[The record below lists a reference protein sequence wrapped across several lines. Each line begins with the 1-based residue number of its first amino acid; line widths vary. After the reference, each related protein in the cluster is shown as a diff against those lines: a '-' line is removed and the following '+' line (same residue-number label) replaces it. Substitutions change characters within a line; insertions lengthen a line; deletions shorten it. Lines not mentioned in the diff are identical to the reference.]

1 MIIIID
7 GRPLPLEGS
16 PTLLEVARANGIF
29 IPSLCDHPGLEPYAA
44 CRLCLVE
51 VEGRRGYLPACNT
64 PAEEGMNVRTKTPEL
79 ETLRRGILELIL
91 SEHPNACLACAE
103 KTSCDDFKSTIR
115 KVGEVT
121 GCVLCPANGRCQL
134 QRVVEAIGVDR
145 VHFPSLRREGEVRR
159 DDPFIDR
166 DNSLCILCGRCA
178 RVCHEVRGASVLT
191 FIFRGSQ
198 TVIGTAQDRR
208 LVDSGCRFCGACV
221 DVCPTGSLAE
231 RGVRYKRPP
240 DEEKPALCPFCGQ
253 GCKLRVGLK
262 EGRILGA
269 VPDPDGAVNR
279 GQACVKGRFLVKD
292 AVRHPSRL
300 LRPMIRLDGR
310 LQPVSWEEALGAV
323 AERLGRI
330 APGRVA
336 VAASAQNSCED
347 LFVLHRF
354 ASDVLKAGSITGP
367 WLGSAAAE
375 LRELGRAAG
384 RPLPLNFKLS
394 DIGGAETILLIG
406 EDLPV
411 TQPLVGV
418 EVNRAVRNGAVL
430 LSIGVEGGRNS
441 MRSPVDLTIPPG
453 KEDAFLEALA
463 AAVSNTEEP
472 AAAKALHGLRIPERT
487 ILKIAGLM
495 KSRKP
500 PLFLFGPVLLGK
512 AGGRNGLVALR
523 NLAAR
528 TKGRIIPL
536 DREANLRGGLEIA
549 EAFPAGLVG
558 AGNGIRALYLA
569 GPFPKPE
576 PGAAELVVVQGSYM
590 DENASIA
597 DIILPEA
604 TSFEAEGAFV
614 YVEGRIQLSEKALDP
629 PGEAKPGWLILSE
642 LAEKMG
648 AAGFGRESAADVRK
662 DLAGAVAAFGNLSSP
677 SVSREGTFLVE
688 KIGEAEIVLVGRS
701 VAGTTTGSL
710 PAGFR
715 DPDDYKGLA
724 LAREHKSLKLIRGR

>member
-1 MIIIID
+1 MTITID
-7 GRPLPLEGS
+7 GRPLSFEGH

-44 CRLCLVE
+44 CRLCLIE
-51 VEGRRGYLPACNT
+51 IEGRRGYLPACST

-134 QRVVEAIGVDR
+134 QRVVEAIGLDR

-231 RGVRYKRPP
+231 RGVRYERPP
-240 DEEKPALCPFCGQ
+240 EEEKPALCPLCGQ
-253 GCKLRVGLK
+253 GCKLRIGLK
-262 EGRILGA
+262 EGRVLGA
-269 VPDPDGAVNR
+269 VPDPEGVVNR

-300 LRPMIRLDGR
+300 LRPMIRIDGR
-310 LQPVSWEEALGAV
+310 LQPVSWEQALGAA
-323 AERLGRI
+323 AERLGRFATEGI
-330 APGRVA
+330 A
-336 VAASAQNSCED
+336 VASSAQSSCED
-347 LFVLHRF
+347 LFLLHRF
-354 ASDVLKAGSITGP
+354 VSDVLKAGSITGP
-367 WLGSAAAE
+367 WVGSAAAE
-375 LRELGRAAG
+375 LRGLGRAAG
-384 RPLPLNFKLS
+384 RPLPLNFELS
-394 DIGGAETILLIG
+394 DIGRAETILLIG
-406 EDLPV
+406 EDLPA
-411 TQPLVGV
+411 TQPIVGV
-418 EVNRAVRNGAVL
+418 EVNRAVRKGAVL
-430 LSIGVEGGRNS
+430 LSIGLEGGQNS
-441 MRSPVDLTIPPG
+441 MRSPVNFSVPPG

-472 AAAKALHGLRIPERT
+472 AAAKARQGLRSPERT
-487 ILKIAGLM
+487 ILEIAGLM

-500 PLFLFGPVLLGK
+500 PLFLFGPALLGR
-512 AGGRNGLVALR
+512 AGGRNVLVALR
-523 NLAAR
+523 NLAAL

-549 EAFPAGLVG
+549 EAFPAGCVG
-558 AGNGIRALYLA
+558 PGNGIRALYLA
-569 GPFPKPE
+569 GPYPKPE
-576 PGAAELVVVQGSYM
+576 PGAVEFVVVQGSYM

-597 DIILPEA
+597 DIILPET
-604 TSFEAEGAFV
+604 TSFEAEGVFV
-614 YVEGRIQLSEKALDP
+614 NIEGRIQLSEKVLDP
-629 PGEAKPGWLILSE
+629 PGEAKPGWLILGE
-642 LAEKMG
+642 LAGQMG
-648 AAGFGRESAADVRK
+648 AAGFARQSAADVRR
-662 DLAGAVAAFGNLSSP
+662 DLAGTVAAFGDLSSP
-677 SVSREGTFLVE
+677 SIPREGAFLVE
-688 KIGEAEIVLVGRS
+688 KIGEVEEVLVGRS
-701 VAGTTTGSL
+701 LAGAAAGSRQV
-710 PAGFR
+710 GFR